1 MKDNLQGNQPGPHGY
16 QPGLELKDLLTLA
29 MQLNLRIDTLWHR
42 VVYAHAIMVGVL
54 VFFADPDNAYPF
66 LIPRLLVMFF
76 YSMNTVITFVAFNEA
91 FQGLHAVV
99 ADVRAMGG
107 TDGQVRRWLQTRN
120 FAWHLKRRAAILI
133 VLWGMIAYL
142 VLYPVFGDHNLIY
155 GDYSPRIPDTTL
167 SNF

>member
-1 MKDNLQGNQPGPHGY
+1 MKDASQDDVQGAGAY

-54 VFFADPDNAYPF
+54 VFFADPNNDYPF
-66 LIPRLLVMFF
+66 TIPRLLVMFF

-91 FQGLHAVV
+91 FQGLRAAVE
-99 ADVRAMGG
+99 DVRAMGG
-107 TDGQVRRWLQTRN
+107 SEGQVRRWLETRN
-120 FAWHLKRRAAILI
+120 FSWHLKRRAAILI
-133 VLWGMIAYL
+133 VLWCVISYL
-142 VLYPVFGDHNLIY
+142 VLYPLFGDLDLIY
-155 GDYSPRIPDTTL
+155 GDYSPKMPDTTL